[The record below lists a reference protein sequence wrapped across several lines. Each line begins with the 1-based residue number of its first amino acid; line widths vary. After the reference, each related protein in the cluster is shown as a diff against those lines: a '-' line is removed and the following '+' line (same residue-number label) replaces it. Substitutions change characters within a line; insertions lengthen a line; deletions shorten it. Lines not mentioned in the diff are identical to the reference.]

1 MKVIKQLSFHNNHV
15 SRVNLYAVNVSK
27 EQLPIHDNHVSR
39 VYLYDEKWVNKRLL
53 LHDNDVFLIIS
64 SKC

>member
-27 EQLPIHDNHVSR
+27 RATVHPWQPHFTC
-39 VYLYDEKWVNKRLL
+39 LL
-53 LHDNDVFLIIS
+53 IWWN
-64 SKC
+64 CE